1 MEEAMGSLVGGRRN
15 ATSFV
20 NQPELSRRELLALGG
35 AAAVA
40 GLPRLARAVEPEG
53 QLTWGVHTTLAPTW
67 FDPAETP
74 GFITPYMILY
84 ALHDATVK
92 PMPNAPLAPSLAESW
107 SAAEDGLSY
116 DFVLRSGVKFHNGD
130 PVTAEDVKF
139 SFERYRGSSKD
150 LLKDRVAAIET
161 PDPQHVRFKL
171 KSPWPAFMT
180 FYATATGASWVV
192 PKKYVEKVGDDVFKK
207 SPIGAGPYRFVSSTP
222 GIDVVFEAFDQYW
235 RKTPNVK
242 RLVFKMIPDEATRLA
257 ALKAGEVDFVYSIR
271 GELGEELR
279 RTPGLTLKPAVV
291 QAPFYVYFPDQ
302 WDPKSSWHDVR
313 VRRAASLAI
322 DRQGINDAITLGY
335 SKITGSTIPETFD
348 FYWQPPLPAYDPAN
362 PSSCSLRPDTRAAS
376 TPASSTA
383 TLRIRMLPR
392 RCSIISSRSASV
404 ASCARSS
411 GLLSSRLT
419 PTGS

>member
-15 ATSFV
+15 AASFV
-20 NQPELSRRELLALGG
+20 NRPELSRRELLALGG

-116 DFVLRSGVKFHNGD
+116 AFVRRSGVKFHNGD

-150 LLKDRVAAIET
+150 LLKDRVA
-161 PDPQHVRFKL
+161 
-171 KSPWPAFMT
+171 
-180 FYATATGASWVV
+180 
-192 PKKYVEKVGDDVFKK
+192 
-207 SPIGAGPYRFVSSTP
+207 PIGAGPYRFVSSTP

-411 GLLSSRLT
+411 GLLS
-419 PTGS
+419 